1 MNEKLK
7 KSRELSERI
16 TFLSKRI
23 DELCA
28 TINKIETK
36 INIVDERTKFLLK
49 NSSDIEIRLDDLEET
64 VGIENE

>member
-1 MNEKLK
+1 MNKKLK
-7 KSRELSERI
+7 QSKKLSEKI

-23 DELCA
+23 NELCI

-36 INIVDERTKFLLK
+36 LNILDERTKFLLK